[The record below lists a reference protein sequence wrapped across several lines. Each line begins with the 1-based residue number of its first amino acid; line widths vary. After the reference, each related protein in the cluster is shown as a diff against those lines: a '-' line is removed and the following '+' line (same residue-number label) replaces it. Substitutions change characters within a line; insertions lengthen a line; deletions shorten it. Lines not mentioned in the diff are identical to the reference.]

1 MTWETWIAY
10 AVATEILLIIP
21 GPTVLLVIGYALTR
35 GRGPALWAVA
45 GSCLAMIFAFAI
57 TFAGLGAVLAASA
70 TAYTVMKWA
79 GAAYLVYLGVQMWRA
94 KSSTLPTAAA
104 GRETAAKA
112 GKRSTFLH
120 GFITTILN
128 PKVVV
133 FLVAFVPQFMNP
145 AAAPLPQAVLMTA
158 TFVVLAFLSDGAYA
172 VFASRARQSF
182 MGERTMKWVQRTGG
196 SLLIGAGLLTAV
208 TKRAG

>member
-1 MTWETWIAY
+1 MSWETWIAY
-10 AVATEILLIIP
+10 AVATEVLLIIP
-21 GPTVLLVIGYALTR
+21 GPTVLLVVGYALTR

-45 GSCLAMIFAFAI
+45 GSCLATACAFAI

-70 TAYTVMKWA
+70 TAFTVMKWV

-94 KSSTLPTAAA
+94 KADTLLKVD
-104 GRETAAKA
+104 GETGAKPRQ
-112 GKRSTFLH
+112 RSTFAH

-128 PKVVV
+128 PKIVM

-145 AAAPLPQAVLMTA
+145 AAQAMPQAILMTV
-158 TFVVLAFLSDGAYA
+158 TFVTLAFLSDGAYA
-172 VFASRARQSF
+172 IFASKARETF
-182 MGERTMKWVQRTGG
+182 MGARTMKWVQRTGG
-196 SLLIGAGLLTAV
+196 TLLIGAGLLTAA

>member
-1 MTWETWIAY
+1 MSLETWIAY

-21 GPTVLLVIGYALTR
+21 GPTVLLVVGYAITR
-35 GRGPALWAVA
+35 GRGPALWAVV
-45 GSCLAMIFAFAI
+45 GSCLAITCAFGI

-70 TAYTVMKWA
+70 SAFTVMKWA
-79 GAAYLVYLGVQMWRA
+79 GAAYLVYLGIQMWRTKA
-94 KSSTLPTAAA
+94 DTLMKVEA
-104 GRETAAKA
+104 GEARG
-112 GKRSTFLH
+112 GKTRQRSTFLH
-120 GFITTILN
+120 GFITTMLN

-145 AAAPLPQAVLMTA
+145 AASALPQAVLMTA

-182 MGERTMKWVQRTGG
+182 MSERTIKWVQRTGG
-196 SLLIGAGLLTAV
+196 SLLIGAGLLTAA
-208 TKRAG
+208 TKRIG

>member
-1 MTWETWIAY
+1 MSWETWIAY
-10 AVATEILLIIP
+10 AVATEVLLIIP
-21 GPTVLLVIGYALTR
+21 GPTVLLVVGYALTR

-45 GSCLAMIFAFAI
+45 GSCLGITCAFAI

-70 TAYTVMKWA
+70 TAFTVMKWV

-94 KSSTLPTAAA
+94 KPETLLKMD
-104 GRETAAKA
+104 GETAGKPR
-112 GKRSTFLH
+112 KRSTFAH

-145 AAAPLPQAVLMTA
+145 AAAALPQALIMTA
-158 TFVVLAFLSDGAYA
+158 TFVMLAFLSDGAYA
-172 VFASRARQSF
+172 VFASKARQTF
-182 MGERTMKWVQRTGG
+182 MGARAMKWVQRTGG
-196 SLLIGAGLLTAV
+196 TLLIGAGLLTAA

>member
-1 MTWETWIAY
+1 MSLETWIAY

-35 GRGPALWAVA
+35 GRGPALWAVV
-45 GSCLAMIFAFAI
+45 GSCLGMTCAFAV

-70 TAYTVMKWA
+70 TVFTVMKWV

-94 KSSTLPTAAA
+94 KADTMLKVEGVP
-104 GRETAAKA
+104 GEKPRQ
-112 GKRSTFLH
+112 RSTFLH

-145 AAAPLPQAVLMTA
+145 AAPALPQAIIMTA
-158 TFVVLAFLSDGAYA
+158 TFVTLAFLSDGAYA
-172 VFASRARQSF
+172 VFASKARQSL
-182 MGERTMKWVQRTGG
+182 MGERTVKWVQRTGG
-196 SLLIGAGLLTAV
+196 SLLIGAGLLTAA
-208 TKRAG
+208 TKRVG